1 MLAEVAEL
9 LACPVCR
16 SDLELEQSVLL
27 CSRGHSFDVAR
38 QGYVSLVTGAA
49 TKFTGDTADMV
60 AARAE
65 FLDAG
70 HFDDIARTVAD
81 IVGEPI
87 GDRASRIVEIGAGT
101 GYYLARAVDRS
112 DDALGLGIDISKAAA
127 RRAARA
133 HPRVAA
139 VVADAWQA
147 LPILDG
153 AVTHALSI
161 FSPRNPDEVSRVL
174 CSDGLYI
181 VATPTSRH
189 LCELVAPIGMVRVD
203 EEKTRRLGESMSAG
217 FERIDRVPV
226 EYAVELDHAAVGAV
240 VGMGPSAHHLSPQVR
255 AEAIAAL
262 PAVVSVTVSVVVSAY
277 RPRLAITSA

>member
-1 MLAEVAEL
+1 MLADVAEL

-16 SDLELEQSVLL
+16 SDLELEQTVLL

-60 AARAE
+60 AARAA

-70 HFDDIARTVAD
+70 YFDDIARTVAD
-81 IVGEPI
+81 VVGEPI
-87 GDRASRIVEIGAGT
+87 GDRAPRIVEIGAGT
-101 GYYLARAVDRS
+101 GYYLAQAVDGS
-112 DDALGLGIDISKAAA
+112 EDALGLGIDISKAAA

-153 AVTHALSI
+153 AMTHALSI

-174 CSDGLYI
+174 CADGLYI

-217 FERIDRVPV
+217 FERIERVPV
-226 EYAVELDHAAVGAV
+226 EYAVELDHAAVAAV

-277 RPRLAITSA
+277 RPRMAITSA